1 MNVRQADEHLRERY
15 SETAPEKSEI
25 TVNKV
30 ECYYLMNRYLKKL
43 TNTPMK
49 TIEDIVRFNDKNPGT
64 EGANSGDHPAFPDGQ
79 PMFREVLAT
88 RGIKDKTYYAALS
101 HIRSQCRENGI
112 DAALSYHCSTTDC
125 QIELDALLFCDVK
138 GAGQQIAAQAAYP
151 VITIPIG
158 LDLDGMPVGLTLQHT
173 AWREGTLIKWASAIE
188 DLIRTEVGPRAPPQ
202 FKDHLAKNCPV
213 ENEYRY
219 PGAPPK

>member
-1 MNVRQADEHLRERY
+1 
-15 SETAPEKSEI
+15 
-25 TVNKV
+25 
-30 ECYYLMNRYLKKL
+30 
-43 TNTPMK
+43 
-49 TIEDIVRFNDKNPGT
+49 
-64 EGANSGDHPAFPDGQ
+64 
-79 PMFREVLAT
+79 MFHEVLAT
-88 RGIKDKTYYAALS
+88 RGIKDETYHAALA

-112 DAALSYHCSTTDC
+112 DAALSHRCSVKKRHT
-125 QIELDALLFCDVK
+125 QLDGLLFCDVK

-151 VITIPIG
+151 VITIPVG
-158 LDLDGMPVGLTLQHT
+158 LDPDGMPVGLNLQHT

-188 DLIRTEVGPRAPPQ
+188 DLVRSQVGPRAPPQ